1 MNAIFKSGN
10 VYVLSPLG
18 NVRNDVNIEEI
29 QELICGNS
37 PKKSR
42 ANLYGGRVGLYY
54 RSYSMCIEM
63 KVDGLLIEE
72 ISFSSA
78 GVCNLCSEMDIHRAV
93 AYLNQIEN
101 LGVDTFIENYK
112 AQLQALKE
120 EIEAS
125 AVKLEQELSVQQ
137 DEEKSSLL
145 KNLRSSIRSISCL
158 IFMLLINLNAG
169 LENHDYTEAYETILN
184 LYF

>member
-1 MNAIFKSGN
+1 MDAIFKNEN
-10 VYVLSPLG
+10 VYVVSPLDY
-18 NVRNDVNIEEI
+18 VRNDIDIDEI
-29 QELICGNS
+29 QELVYDS
-37 PKKSR
+37 EKKSSV
-42 ANLYGGRVGLYY
+42 NLYGGRVGLDNGGWGY
-54 RSYSMCIEM
+54 IEM
-63 KVDGLLIEE
+63 SVDGLLIKE
-72 ISFSSA
+72 ISFSSN
-78 GVCNLCSEMDIHRAV
+78 GVCNMDSKMDLRRAV

-101 LGVDTFIENYK
+101 LSVDAFLENYK